1 VFFDRFFRKRDEA
14 AELRDRAL
22 IAETQVLLL
31 RDIVEHIPR
40 RRASEGR
47 PPVREPRS
55 DKASIIAAKAETT
68 QRLMR
73 MQWRGGL

>member
-1 VFFDRFFRKRDEA
+1 MFFDRFFRKRDEA

-40 RRASEGR
+40 RRSSDGR
-47 PPVREPRS
+47 APAREPRS

-73 MQWRGGL
+73 MQGKAS